1 MIQIRCTQSQ
11 LFGGEEILHKW
22 FESSQEAIN
31 FLSGL
36 RLTPAQ
42 YSEIEAVWNN
52 QYFKFHSLRGLSE
65 ALSEI

>member
-1 MIQIRCTQSQ
+1 M
-11 LFGGEEILHKW
+11 LFGQGDELLHEW
-22 FESSQEAIN
+22 FESAEEAIN

-36 RLTPAQ
+36 RQLPAV

-65 ALSEI
+65 ALSETLPG